1 MKLPVGYLKLFTKK
15 QIVMC
20 RSKDGKLTRSTFL
33 RDFGCLGFVGI
44 CRENIFWRS
53 IVFIFLRLI
62 VFHVNIM
69 QLCRLLFMYS
79 FIFLIHNIFFYAY
92 SILTGSQL
100 LVLCWFYCEIPIN
113 SSLCHSWIAIKRYSA
128 PNNSFHFRIMSK
140 IFNSKNAFL
149 NNAYINCLHSLT

>member
-1 MKLPVGYLKLFTKK
+1 MKLPVGDLKLVTKK
-15 QIVMC
+15 KIVMC
-20 RSKDGKLTRSTFL
+20 RSKDGKLTCITFL

-100 LVLCWFYCEIPIN
+100 LVTLILLWNLYQYFSLPFMN
-113 SSLCHSWIAIKRYSA
+113 SYKKVFRSKSFFSFS
-128 PNNSFHFRIMSK
+128 NNVENFHFKKR
-140 IFNSKNAFL
+140 FL
-149 NNAYINCLHSLT
+149 K